1 MRLRELQQKDA
12 QYMLEWMGDDE
23 INRFFRFDAKSQTL
37 ESVEAFIKRAGEDRT
52 AVHFACVNDEDEYLG
67 TVSLKKIDCENMN
80 CEYAV
85 SFRRCAHGSGA
96 AEFATRAVLE
106 LALSQWGMEKVYLNV
121 LASNERAIRFY
132 EKLGAQYEGTAKRQ
146 IKINGQFS
154 DLKWYCWLKGQI

>member
-1 MRLRELQQKDA
+1 EKDIDGI
-12 QYMLEWMGDDE
+12 LEWMQDDS
-23 INRFFRFDAKSQTL
+23 INRFFRFDGNSQTH
-37 ESVEAFIKRAGEDRT
+37 STVSGFIQDSFDDTKRHY
-52 AVHFACVNDEDEYLG
+52 AVVNDSDEYLG